1 MAEKVRHASGG
12 GRERAL
18 STLAARQHGVVAK
31 RQLTAIG
38 VGERTIERWLSV
50 GRLHEINRGVYAVG
64 HELVS
69 RRGRWL
75 GAVLA
80 CGEGAVL
87 SHGSG
92 AALWGL
98 AGARGSVMDVS
109 SPRGNQGR
117 ERWPG
122 IRLHR
127 CRFHD
132 ASERIERNRIP
143 VTSVARTLFDLAE
156 AVNFEQLGKT
166 WEEADRLK
174 LLRRGDVEQVCER
187 GYGRRA
193 VKPVR
198 RLLAEMSAPAEGRS
212 PLEQRFHAFCRKY
225 RLPEPVRNV
234 LVLGHEVDALWPSA
248 RLIAELDSWE
258 HHSHRAAFE
267 RDRARDPKLLLAG
280 YRTIRVTHR
289 RLENEA
295 AALADEIRHLLTF
308 RRSDE

>member
-1 MAEKVRHASGG
+1 MAEKVRDASGG
-12 GRERAL
+12 GREGAL
-18 STLAARQHGVVAK
+18 ARLAARQHGVVAK

-38 VGERTIERWLSV
+38 VGERTIERWSSV
-50 GRLHEINRGVYAVG
+50 GRLHEVNRGAYAVG

-75 GAVLA
+75 GAVLS
-80 CGEGAVL
+80 CGEEAVL
-87 SHGSG
+87 SHGSA

-98 AGARGSVMDVS
+98 AQTRGRLIDVC

-132 ASERIERNRIP
+132 PSERIERDRVP

-156 AVNFEQLGKT
+156 AVSFEKLAKA

-174 LLRRGDVEQVCER
+174 MLRLSAVERVCER

-193 VKPVR
+193 LKPIR
-198 RLLAEMSAPAEGRS
+198 RLLAEARADTPTRS
-212 PLEQRFHAFCRKY
+212 PLEDRFQEFCRACE
-225 RLPEPVRNV
+225 LPPCSTNV
-234 LVLGHEVDALWPSA
+234 HVLGKEVDVLWPAA
-248 RLIAELDSWE
+248 RLIVELDSWE
-258 HHSHRAAFE
+258 FHRHRAAFQ
-267 RDRARDPKLLLAG
+267 RDRARDSRLLVAG
-280 YRTIRVTHR
+280 YRTIRVTHD
-289 RLENEA
+289 RLDREA
-295 AALADEIRHLLTF
+295 ATLATELRQLLSVPG
-308 RRSDE
+308 RG